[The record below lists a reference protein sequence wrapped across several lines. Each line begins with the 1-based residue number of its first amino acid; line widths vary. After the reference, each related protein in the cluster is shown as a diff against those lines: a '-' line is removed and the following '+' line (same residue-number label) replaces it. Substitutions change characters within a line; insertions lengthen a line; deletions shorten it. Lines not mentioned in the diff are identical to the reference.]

1 MFDSVSAEFAKLGLS
16 ELAESIESVVESD
29 SEIKL
34 PRLSAS
40 AVKPLPRSVEDSDPV
55 VSAGLSE
62 TKLPKLS
69 GLAVKPLPA
78 ESAVFDST
86 AESIELGLSELA
98 ESIESVV

>member
-1 MFDSVSAEFAKLGLS
+1 MLDSVAESAKLGLS
-16 ELAESIESVVESD
+16 ELAEPTDSVVESD

-62 TKLPKLS
+62 TKPPKLS

-78 ESAVFDST
+78 EAAVFDSV
-86 AESIELGLSELA
+86 AESAKLGLSELA
-98 ESIESVV
+98 ESTDSVV